1 VLFTGPTRFGLGSR
15 GLAPHARQR
24 GDGEL
29 HDGWGRPCGAPRTTI
44 ETSEVGSTSTKALP
58 AREARR
64 VGTSQVSGLAS
75 PAPAA
80 ATASKTNPPKLAW
93 LTPTP
98 TSRRVQAARTAL
110 GLERPPPSP
119 HHHACGAKPREPSP
133 KRMGPVKGTCCLE
146 PRRLLS
152 CSDMLASPRTWSASS
167 GSGVFRTKHGVPVR
181 PISATSARQRACGF
195 LRARCRRFATR
206 PPTFV
211 EDRLEAYSTRIRPTD
226 FCHPTYLSNLHPR
239 SWLSSCLSPARG
251 LAQASATDRGTRR
264 FTTSLPASAGSDDAV
279 LGCSPRPFVGSS
291 F

>member
-1 VLFTGPTRFGLGSR
+1 VGVSHASFGGFVFD
-15 GLAPHARQR
+15 AVAAA
-24 GDGEL
+24 
-29 HDGWGRPCGAPRTTI
+29 GA
-44 ETSEVGSTSTKALP
+44 
-58 AREARR
+58 
-64 VGTSQVSGLAS
+64 GLAS
-75 PAPAA
+75 PDTCDVP
-80 ATASKTNPPKLAW
+80 TLRASRAGRALVEVD
-93 LTPTP
+93 P
-98 TSRRVQAARTAL
+98 TSDVSMVVL
-110 GLERPPPSP
+110 GAPHGRPQPSCSSPSP
-119 HHHACGAKPREPSP
+119 RCRACGVKLREPSP
-133 KRMGPVKGTCCLE
+133 KRVGPVKSTCCLE
-146 PRRLLS
+146 PRRLPS
-152 CSDMLASPRTWSASS
+152 CSDTLASPRTWSASS